1 MDDFGGTLEAL
12 LLFEFQKLRFRAHR
26 FLPTGNWLTCVCS
39 MTEYCVG
46 CKCTAKAGYIFYQS
60 NLPADFRWH
69 LFSIQNFCN
78 ICNILKRFFA
88 SRGSLCWS
96 FFLIL
101 NRIAAAVLTHDIQE
115 TRDILPILCYT
126 QIYKLYIPPW
136 AVQCGRGSEI
146 ENL

>member
-1 MDDFGGTLEAL
+1 MYSEGWIHILSKQFASGFPLASFFTT
-12 LLFEFQKLRFRAHR
+12 K
-26 FLPTGNWLTCVCS
+26 
-39 MTEYCVG
+39 
-46 CKCTAKAGYIFYQS
+46 
-60 NLPADFRWH
+60 
-69 LFSIQNFCN
+69 FCN
-78 ICNILKRFFA
+78 VLKRFFA
-88 SRGSLCWS
+88 SRGYLCWS

-136 AVQCGRGSEI
+136 AVQCGRVSEI